1 MSLMSH
7 LLTVSELATMIYC
20 AANDLGGYPKFIAR
34 GYNTDYLP
42 VWLQNAGY
50 NTYYTGKLFN
60 SHTIENYNKPVAG
73 GFTGSDF
80 LLDPYT
86 YQYYNS
92 YLSRNGGEPASY
104 AGQYSPDVIAEKAF
118 GFLNDAIS
126 DEKPFFLAIAPI
138 APHSDV
144 VMGKLQF
151 SQPKYAPRHAHL
163 FKDYKIPRTKN
174 FNPDKVRLSWYLVLF
189 SD

>member
-1 MSLMSH
+1 
-7 LLTVSELATMIYC
+7 
-20 AANDLGGYPKFIAR
+20 
-34 GYNTDYLP
+34 
-42 VWLQNAGY
+42 
-50 NTYYTGKLFN
+50 
-60 SHTIENYNKPVAG
+60 
-73 GFTGSDF
+73 
-80 LLDPYT
+80 
-86 YQYYNS
+86 
-92 YLSRNGGEPASY
+92 LSRNGEKPVSY

-163 FKDYKIPRTKN
+163 FKNYKIPRTKN
-174 FNPDKVRLSWYLVLF
+174 FNPDKVGTNCFIAPSSELTFLTAKWSKL
-189 SD
+189 DCTTAPAE

>member
-1 MSLMSH
+1 MRTLY
-7 LLTVSELATMIYC
+7 AP
-20 AANDLGGYPKFIAR
+20 ANGPGGYPKFVNR
-34 GYNTDYLP
+34 GYNTNYLP
-42 VWLQNAGY
+42 VWLQKAGY

-60 SHTIENYNKPVAG
+60 SHTIENYNNPVAG

-86 YQYYNS
+86 YSYYNAS
-92 YLSRNGGEPASY
+92 LSRNGEKPISY
-104 AGQYSPDVIAEKAF
+104 PGQYSPDVVAEKAF
-118 GFLNDAIS
+118 GFLEEAIS

-144 VMGKLQF
+144 QMGKHQF
-151 SQPKYAPRHAHL
+151 SEPKYAPRHAHL

-174 FNPDKVRLSWYLVLF
+174 FNPDMVFLSPIHFVQ
-189 SD
+189 S